1 MKYIKRRIKL
11 IKENNVKTKSG
22 RGATS
27 VVVDLCVCMLLINP
41 NFMDNL
47 LDKGLKGRYTNNSSV
62 FITDLKNLLFGK
74 NRLKVGKF
82 LEDNICIEDTQMDRV
97 NSLFNE
103 YSNDFDIEEDWNK
116 LVSARNLARNI
127 QDKIFLEEKLTEDSI
142 KYVYWLG
149 PNKTDEHT
157 EDIVIE
163 TIDDKQ
169 YSVNI
174 NKKINLTKTQSFNT
188 ILNTLFGKVDSLY
201 SEDVML
207 PKWDKL
213 TREWVKLIYNNAK
226 PNIKSHIKKFID
238 PERIESLTYFGYFDI
253 KHSDKRFENL
263 GELIPELNKNILELS
278 DLLGEIW
285 KQREICLE
293 NLDVITKEWDEKKIF
308 ILNSRIIEYFITN
321 SFKKLSTSEV
331 EVVDGYVKA
340 KDKVKMRM
348 AKLILNI
355 IGSEEKDIY
364 YFTSGGNS
372 FYKIPSRN
380 LFRENYDSFD
390 IYYDCHTELTPNE
403 DEELNDSN
411 FKIKL
416 KLNNEDLLS
425 ISLQTK
431 FSGLEMSGK
440 LSSKYKIEFV
450 SDFNYQIF
458 KLETKSNEI
467 S

>member
-1 MKYIKRRIKL
+1 
-11 IKENNVKTKSG
+11 
-22 RGATS
+22 
-27 VVVDLCVCMLLINP
+27 
-41 NFMDNL
+41 
-47 LDKGLKGRYTNNSSV
+47 
-62 FITDLKNLLFGK
+62 
-74 NRLKVGKF
+74 
-82 LEDNICIEDTQMDRV
+82 
-97 NSLFNE
+97 
-103 YSNDFDIEEDWNK
+103 
-116 LVSARNLARNI
+116 
-127 QDKIFLEEKLTEDSI
+127 
-142 KYVYWLG
+142 
-149 PNKTDEHT
+149 
-157 EDIVIE
+157 
-163 TIDDKQ
+163 
-169 YSVNI
+169 
-174 NKKINLTKTQSFNT
+174 
-188 ILNTLFGKVDSLY
+188 
-201 SEDVML
+201 
-207 PKWDKL
+207 
-213 TREWVKLIYNNAK
+213 
-226 PNIKSHIKKFID
+226 
-238 PERIESLTYFGYFDI
+238 
-253 KHSDKRFENL
+253 
-263 GELIPELNKNILELS
+263 
-278 DLLGEIW
+278 
-285 KQREICLE
+285 
-293 NLDVITKEWDEKKIF
+293 
-308 ILNSRIIEYFITN
+308 
-321 SFKKLSTSEV
+321 
-331 EVVDGYVKA
+331 
-340 KDKVKMRM
+340 MRM